1 MIAVD
6 IDAPGALM
14 RLVQGLSWCNGHVVD
29 GNDNIVAEMHFTKE
43 DVALFISVRPN
54 AWDPVRG
61 RKYRCLV
68 GDKIVLFN
76 PDYLR
81 KV

>member
-1 MIAVD
+1 VTPEVP
-6 IDAPGALM
+6 DAGSLM
-14 RLVQGLSWCNGHVVD
+14 RLVQGLNWCNGHVVD
-29 GNDNIVAEMHFTKE
+29 SNDNIVAEMHFTKE

-54 AWDPVRG
+54 SWDPVKG

-81 KV
+81 KM